1 MFAIAATIVTLLF
14 LGVGVALGYFFGIA
28 RTSDGLGAALGT
40 AVAVVWV
47 AAIAILLAVLGGIA
61 LAFETTRPAG
71 KISFMASAAVVVGAI
86 SAAIAVPVLGLRQAP
101 PDFAPI
107 YTTTNGT
114 VSLTLA
120 NEPEFV
126 PRSDG
131 LTCSWIIDG
140 GAIDNIGAPDVGTLR
155 GRTLSAQIRPDLEA
169 EGSSIVFGIQADD
182 VNDVG
187 LPTWTGTI
195 PMTLTDG
202 GHAGAVDFA
211 DLPIGPQKP
220 GYPPDASWPRTL
232 TGTLSWTCD

>member
-14 LGVGVALGYFFGIA
+14 LGVGIALGYFFGIA

-47 AAIAILLAVLGGIA
+47 AAIAMLLTVLGGIA

-71 KISFMASAAVVVGAI
+71 KISLMAAAAVVVGAI

-101 PDFAPI
+101 PVFAPI

-131 LTCSWIIDG
+131 ATCSWVIDG
-140 GAIDNIGAPDVGTLR
+140 GAIDGIGAPDVGTLR
-155 GRTLSAQIRPDLEA
+155 GRMVSAGIRPGVEA
-169 EGSSIVFGIQADD
+169 EGSLIVLGIQAAN

-187 LPTWTGTI
+187 LPTWTGTVL
-195 PMTLTDG
+195 MTSTDG
-202 GHAGAVDFA
+202 GHAGLVDFA
-211 DLPIGPQKP
+211 DLPIEPQKP

-232 TGTLSWTCD
+232 TGTLTWTCD

>member
-1 MFAIAATIVTLLF
+1 VFAIAATIVTLLF

-47 AAIAILLAVLGGIA
+47 AAIAMLLTVLGGIA

-86 SAAIAVPVLGLRQAP
+86 SAAIAVPALGLRQAP

-107 YTTTNGT
+107 YTTTNAT

-131 LTCSWIIDG
+131 ATCSWVIDG
-140 GAIDNIGAPDVGTLR
+140 GAIDGIGAPDAGTLR
-155 GRTLSAQIRPDLEA
+155 GRVVSAQIRPGLEA
-169 EGSSIVFGIQADD
+169 EGSLIVLGIQAAD

-187 LPTWTGTI
+187 LPIWTGTV
-195 PMTLTDG
+195 PMTSTDG
-202 GHAGAVDFA
+202 GHAGSVDFA
-211 DLPIGPQKP
+211 DLPIEPQKP

-232 TGTLSWTCD
+232 TGSLSWTCD